1 MTAPNPAG
9 SPALPG
15 DSSAQPGE
23 DVPWARPKVTARPA
37 TARNRQQVPD
47 LPAWDPLP
55 PGEVFVRR
63 HARD

>member
-1 MTAPNPAG
+1 MTAPTPAG
-9 SPALPG
+9 
-15 DSSAQPGE
+15 D
-23 DVPWARPKVTARPA
+23 DVPWATRKVPAQPA

-47 LPAWDPLP
+47 LPSWDPLP